1 MGEEQKNHKKC
12 KQKAKIPINFLFKA
26 KAIRFTIKLIELKPY
41 KKKMIY
47 DQFYV
52 CYIDWYKV
60 TLFSVYEF
68 EFHTYL
74 HQLHK

>member
-41 KKKMIY
+41 KKKN
-47 DQFYV
+47 DLRSV
-52 CYIDWYKV
+52 LCCYID
-60 TLFSVYEF
+60 
-68 EFHTYL
+68 
-74 HQLHK
+74 